1 PTLPS
6 YFDLKLKHGL
16 LRALESAH
24 ELDAIAL
31 DAIMTSHSSG
41 LKLLAAKPEN
51 FRFSYDSLVEQAN
64 PLFDLLLDNYKHVVV
79 DMPRNI
85 DEFNAQ
91 IISRASRIVMV
102 VQQSLPH
109 IQDATRWQQLLR
121 DQLGISSD
129 NLLVVVNRYDKRAE
143 IQLADI
149 EKALPDA
156 EIVTVPNQYKEVS
169 ESINLGIPM
178 YEYARNSAV
187 SRALI
192 ALQSRVFGH
201 ANMADT
207 AAASGRISSFLQKS
221 PLHQLFGDK

>member
-1 PTLPS
+1 
-6 YFDLKLKHGL
+6 
-16 LRALESAH
+16 
-24 ELDAIAL
+24 
-31 DAIMTSHSSG
+31 
-41 LKLLAAKPEN
+41 
-51 FRFSYDSLVEQAN
+51 
-64 PLFDLLLDNYKHVVV
+64 
-79 DMPRNI
+79 
-85 DEFNAQ
+85 
-91 IISRASRIVMV
+91 MV

-207 AAASGRISSFLQKS
+207 ATASGRISSFLQKS